1 MRKLFVATLGFD
13 EKFIIRSLIRNG
25 LSIGDSVIIFAPKGY
40 LQDDKSAKA
49 AEAVKEI
56 VAKILPNIEL
66 RIEEYNLR
74 EEFAEEI
81 CRIRSI
87 ILSYEFDEIIA
98 CLSGGMRALILG
110 VFSTLLTL
118 NSYRIIIEVEF
129 ENLEH
134 YIRIPLNTLKTPYSN
149 RWLTILDY
157 LSSGK
162 SVRAI
167 SKSIGLSPAT
177 ISRIINDMRYYKL
190 VDENNQVAESG
201 HFYMKMYK
209 RLSQKIET
217 NI

>member
-1 MRKLFVATLGFD
+1 LRKLFIATLGFD

-25 LSIGDSVIIFAPKGY
+25 LSIGDSIIIFAPKGY

-49 AEAVKEI
+49 AEAIKEI

-74 EEFAEEI
+74 ENLAEEI
-81 CRIRSI
+81 CRVRDI
-87 ILSYEFDEIIA
+87 ILSYEFDEIIS

-118 NSYRIIIEVEF
+118 NNYRIIIEVEF
-129 ENLEH
+129 ESLEH
-134 YIRIPLNTLKTPYSN
+134 YIRIPLNILKTPYSN

-162 SVRAI
+162 SIRAI
-167 SKSIGLSPAT
+167 SKSTGLSPAT
-177 ISRIINDMRYYKL
+177 VSRAINDMRHYKL
-190 VDENNQVAESG
+190 VDEKNQVTEDG
-201 HFYMKMYK
+201 YFYMKMYK
-209 RLSQKIET
+209 RMSQKIET